1 MSDSAS
7 GLPVFAF
14 VLATLAP
21 YAMSAAAC
29 GNGDGHDRR
38 RLEIAVLGT
47 SGLYLVLHLTAF
59 TVGLTLGRV
68 LLVMAA
74 VVLVFGVVR
83 FWSGRGRV
91 AGSVGPPRRE
101 RWAWM
106 ESVATVTVVTVGA
119 SWLVST
125 TMSVEVVGTDAA
137 HYHIPH
143 AVNYALG
150 ATPWDPLPT
159 RHAYPMGTSLL
170 FAWFMLPFGDAFIVD
185 AAMLIHGALLLAA
198 LASLFRSLTGDSGW
212 TWAPW
217 LVLVLCSMP
226 LVVTAGFPSADL
238 PYTAAFMAVSAQL
251 VRMTTS
257 PATRTRDWLVLG
269 CGLGLLIASKVTGV
283 YSAVLLGAVAA
294 AVPVTRTVLRRGQK
308 GPKVSWHTVLAGA
321 AVACLGLTPGLLWLV
336 RNSLV
341 YGQAVESFSDP
352 YYLSILGDL
361 RTTYQGEWS
370 YLAWRLGRR
379 ITQWLGSWFVVSG
392 YAILALCL
400 DAAWRIVRRR
410 GDAVDRRRLWVV
422 AAAAAVAAVHGAGM
436 IGAPWTSLE
445 HTSGG
450 SLRYVMP
457 VWVTWATLAG
467 AGLFVRQYPWFQ
479 RSWSRTAGWVVMGV
493 GAALLAWSGHGPWV
507 SGVGT
512 APGTVRAVTL
522 AGLAV
527 AWSGP
532 TAPQATP
539 RFGAAA
545 RSWGLLVLAA
555 ALASSWLVS
564 RHAPLRQAA
573 VDAERQ
579 ELARSAEGGVAGVD
593 DQRRAYLD
601 ARRDE
606 SARGVACRARRFFVA
621 SRIDLPLGFQP
632 AVYTSLIF
640 DSRDAGPA
648 LTQLRRPPGPDAC
661 DYVVALPAEAN
672 RPFVT
677 VASAWLTAVET
688 TGPLRV
694 YRVTR
699 P

>member
-1 MSDSAS
+1 VTDTVS

-21 YAMSAAAC
+21 YAMAATVC

-59 TVGLTLGRV
+59 TVGLTLARV
-68 LLVMAA
+68 LVVMAG

-83 FWSGRGRV
+83 LWAGRGRL
-91 AGSVGPPRRE
+91 AGPVVPRLRE

-106 ESVATVTVVTVGA
+106 ETAATVTAVTVGA
-119 SWLVST
+119 SWLVSA

-170 FAWFMLPFGDAFIVD
+170 FAWFMLPFGDAFLVD

-217 LVLVLCSMP
+217 IVFVLCSMP

-238 PYTAAFMAVSAQL
+238 PYTAGFMAVSAQL
-251 VRMTTS
+251 VWMTTA
-257 PATRTRDWLVLG
+257 PATRVRDWLVLG
-269 CGLGLLIASKVTGV
+269 CALGLLIASKVTGV

-294 AVPVTRTVLRRGQK
+294 AVPVTRTVLRRGNA
-308 GPKVSWHTVLAGA
+308 PTVSWHTLWAGA
-321 AVACLGLTPGLLWLV
+321 AVACLGLAPGLLWLL

-341 YGQAVESFSDP
+341 YGQAVERFSDP

-361 RTTYQGEWS
+361 RTTYQGDWS
-370 YLAWRLGRR
+370 YLGWRLGRR
-379 ITQWLGSWFVVSG
+379 ITQWLGPWFVISG
-392 YAILALCL
+392 YAILAACL
-400 DAAWRIVRRR
+400 DAAWRIARKRS
-410 GDAVDRRRLWVV
+410 DAVDRRRLWVT

-445 HTSGG
+445 HTSGS

-457 VWVTWATLAG
+457 VWVTWVTLAG
-467 AGLFVRQYPWFQ
+467 AGLFVRQYPWYQ
-479 RSWSRTAGWVVMGV
+479 RSWLRTAGWVVT
-493 GAALLAWSGHGPWV
+493 GAGATLLAWTGHGPWLA
-507 SGVGT
+507 GFGT
-512 APGTVRAVTL
+512 APGTVLAVTL
-522 AGLAV
+522 VGLAV

-532 TAPQATP
+532 TAAPATVSL
-539 RFGAAA
+539 GAAA
-545 RSWGLLVLAA
+545 RSLGLLVLAA
-555 ALASSWLVS
+555 ALASAWLVS
-564 RHAPLRQAA
+564 RHTPLRQAA
-573 VDAERQ
+573 ADAERQ
-579 ELARSAEGGVAGVD
+579 ELARSTAGGAADVD

-606 SARGVACRARRFFVA
+606 SLRGAACRVRRFFVA

-632 AVYTSLIF
+632 AVYTSVIF
-640 DSRDAGPA
+640 DSRDAGAA
-648 LTQLRRPPGPDAC
+648 LALLRRPPGPDAC
-661 DYVVALPAEAN
+661 DYVVVLPAEAN

-677 VASAWLTAVET
+677 AASAWLTALDA